1 VIPLSF
7 VLFLRASISNQL
19 AHSGKSW
26 ANIFTMHH
34 SGTYANQW
42 MILDYSKFTSGSAP
56 KPHFLT
62 VLEEVPG
69 YIHFEDM
76 TQKLIVSFLLFFLFQ
91 FLWLTSFVLCS
102 SFLCFQGDGYWAS
115 YNNPYYYDIARITG
129 QYELCLEDPN
139 NCYANDPRAVI
150 FREHQANVR
159 SVDDLKW
166 LMTLNDYE
174 TEPASK
180 GDPCN
185 VTALLL

>member
-1 VIPLSF
+1 LF
-7 VLFLRASISNQL
+7 VSISQP
-19 AHSGKSW
+19 
-26 ANIFTMHH
+26 
-34 SGTYANQW
+34 Y
-42 MILDYSKFTSGSAP
+42 
-56 KPHFLT
+56 
-62 VLEEVPG
+62 
-69 YIHFEDM
+69 
-76 TQKLIVSFLLFFLFQ
+76 LIRSLFFFR
-91 FLWLTSFVLCS
+91 
-102 SFLCFQGDGYWAS
+102 CFQGDGYWAS

-159 SVDDLKW
+159 SVGDLKW

-185 VTALLL
+185 VTALLLWLHSILTLSFSF